1 MTVQTTTVD
10 DAIKYL
16 VGAATAAFPNAI
28 VLDGPFVVVE
38 QGANQDVVAIG
49 WDLDEE
55 NLGGQAVEGDQS
67 FNALNRGVTRDEE
80 YRIVC
85 AVRHWDGDNDIAK
98 ARAGARAL
106 LNTFELLMRGMPPN
120 GAGDLTLGGAVLW
133 ANLNGGFAWHYEADD
148 NGTVVRIPFHVTCRA
163 RLTGS

>member
-1 MTVQTTTVD
+1 V
-10 DAIKYL
+10 
-16 VGAATAAFPNAI
+16 
-28 VLDGPFVVVE
+28 VLDGPFTTAD
-38 QGANQDVVAIG
+38 QDANADVVAIG
-49 WDLDEE
+49 WDLDPE
-55 NLGGQAVEGDQS
+55 NLGEAAVEGDQN

-98 ARAGARAL
+98 ARAAARAL
-106 LNTFELLMRGMPPN
+106 LNTFELLMRGYPPN

-133 ANLNGGFAWHYEADD
+133 ANLNGGFAWVYEPDE
-148 NGTVVRIPFHVTCRA
+148 NGTAVRIPFHVTCHA